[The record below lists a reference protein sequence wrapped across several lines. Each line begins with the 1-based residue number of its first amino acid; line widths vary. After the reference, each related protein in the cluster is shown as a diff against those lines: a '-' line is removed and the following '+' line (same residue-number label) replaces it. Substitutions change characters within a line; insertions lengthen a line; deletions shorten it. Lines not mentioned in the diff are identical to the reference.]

1 MSTGQLSGVA
11 VSRKIGV
18 CRVVLA
24 RSGLFSESEGAPM
37 SQSSSRWY
45 LISWKELLCGVVLV
59 GLTAGGFFLH
69 PLIANIG
76 IGVMM
81 FLIAGI
87 AIRAVVLPGP
97 SRAFALGFLVPYA
110 MYLVATLMAASPMAH
125 RVGYF
130 REYERSGGILTTTQ
144 VMQSWL
150 ASGIFETQTVTTL
163 MTCGHLLIAF
173 VLGYIGGKYGQAIY
187 NQSQDE

>member
-1 MSTGQLSGVA
+1 
-11 VSRKIGV
+11 
-18 CRVVLA
+18 
-24 RSGLFSESEGAPM
+24 M

-69 PLIANIG
+69 RYIANIG

-81 FLIAGI
+81 FLIARI
-87 AIRAVVLPGP
+87 AIRAVVLPGTP
-97 SRAFALGFLVPYA
+97 RAFALGFLVPYA

-125 RVGYF
+125 RVGYGYF
-130 REYERSGGILTTTQ
+130 REYEAFGGILTTTQ
-144 VMQSWL
+144 VMQSWVPPRITGSMNGAEISL
-150 ASGIFETQTVTTL
+150 RSLNASTL